1 MRMINH
7 MASMVGRRA
16 VSVTVVS
23 LVVLAL
29 LSATAGARAGRP
41 ADDDAGKKVF
51 ESNCIACHGPDGSG
65 TPTGQS
71 LMAPDL
77 RSDAVQKL
85 SDDDLKKQVS
95 EGKNNMPPFKD
106 VLSAADI
113 QAVVAYVRTFANKN

>member
-1 MRMINH
+1 VRMTNRLV
-7 MASMVGRRA
+7 SVVGRKT
-16 VSVTVVS
+16 VLMTVVS
-23 LVVLAL
+23 LVMLAL
-29 LSATAGARAGRP
+29 LGAAAVARAGRP

-85 SDDDLKKQVS
+85 SDDDLKKQVL

-106 VLSAADI
+106 VLSAADV
-113 QAVVAYVRTFANKN
+113 QAVVAYVRTFAKKN

>member
-1 MRMINH
+1 MTNRL
-7 MASMVGRRA
+7 
-16 VSVTVVS
+16 VSVVEGKRVLMTVVS

-29 LSATAGARAGRP
+29 LGAAAGARAGRP
-41 ADDDAGKKVF
+41 ADDDGGKKVF

-113 QAVVAYVRTFANKN
+113 QNVVAYVRTFAKKN